1 MVGEVFFEIQSN
13 AVKTFT
19 SETRISKALT
29 WPQNFM
35 VQFIFVFVVL
45 ITLESLLDMCLNF
58 ISCNAAL

>member
-45 ITLESLLDMCLNF
+45 IRVIVRHVLKFYFL
-58 ISCNAAL
+58 